1 MNETLFIGTSALEQ
15 VARIAHQP
23 AVSSIIVLVD
33 THTARLCLPL
43 LEYHLPAG
51 YTLIEIPAGEEF
63 KTLATC
69 ENVWQTLTGIQA
81 DRHALVINLGGGVVT
96 DLGGFAAAIY
106 KRGIRFVQV
115 PTTLLAQVDASVGG
129 KTAVDFI
136 GFKNQLGV
144 FQEPAAVCIDPRF
157 LQTLDPRQLK
167 SGYAEVV
174 KHWLIADAEA
184 FNRNR
189 LIGVLGISDWA
200 SIIEESV
207 ALKQRIVAQDPLE
220 NGLRKLLNFGHTV
233 GHALESYLLQQPGRE
248 ILHGEAV
255 AAGMM
260 CEAWLSHEEGLLTQA
275 ELEQIE
281 TFLFSVFEKVQFISL
296 ETEAIAEYARQDK
309 KNSGGVINCTLLQ
322 GIGNGVYDQP
332 VTLPEIAA
340 SLQHYH
346 RL

>member
-1 MNETLFIGTSALEQ
+1 MEQ
-15 VARIAHQP
+15 
-23 AVSSIIVLVD
+23 
-33 THTARLCLPL
+33 
-43 LEYHLPAG
+43 HLPTG
-51 YTLIEIPAGEEF
+51 YTLVEISAGEEF

-69 ENVWQTLTGIQA
+69 ESVWQTLTDIQA

-184 FNRNR
+184 FSRNR
-189 LIGVLGISDWA
+189 LVGVLGISDWTL
-200 SIIEESV
+200 IIEESV

-260 CEAWLSHEEGLLTQA
+260 CEAWLSHEKGLLTQV

-309 KNSGGVINCTLLQ
+309 KNAAGVINCTLLQ
-322 GIGNGVYDQP
+322 GIGHGVYDQP

>member
-1 MNETLFIGTSALEQ
+1 M
-15 VARIAHQP
+15 
-23 AVSSIIVLVD
+23 LVD

-43 LEYHLPAG
+43 LEQHLPAG
-51 YTLIEIPAGEEF
+51 YTLVEISAGEEF

-69 ENVWQTLTGIQA
+69 ESVWQTLTDIQA

-184 FNRNR
+184 FSRNR
-189 LIGVLGISDWA
+189 LVGVLGISDWTP
-200 SIIEESV
+200 IIEESV

-260 CEAWLSHEEGLLTQA
+260 CEAWLSHEKGLLTQA

-281 TFLFSVFEKVQFISL
+281 TFLLSVFEKVQFISL

-309 KNSGGVINCTLLQ
+309 KNAAGVINCTLLQ
-322 GIGNGVYDQP
+322 GIGRGVYDQP